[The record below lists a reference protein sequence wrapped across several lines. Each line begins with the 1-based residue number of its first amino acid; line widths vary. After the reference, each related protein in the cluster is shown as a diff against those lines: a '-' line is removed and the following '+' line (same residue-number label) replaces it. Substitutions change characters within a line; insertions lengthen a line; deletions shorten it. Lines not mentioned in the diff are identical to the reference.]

1 MSVTIK
7 DVAKKAGVSV
17 ATVSRVINNIQ
28 PEKVS
33 AGTRE
38 RVTETISRLG
48 YRPNLTARSL
58 SKKITSHIGL
68 FLPFSKGL
76 FIDNYYSM
84 LLQGI
89 LNEIYSRKYALT
101 LFDSNLLSQDFSEPL
116 REGQIDGLLIV
127 CPPEQQLKNLL
138 PYARQVVFLSAT
150 YKKIAFST
158 VDCDNLA
165 GAETVTD
172 YLVGLGHSVIG
183 FIGGP
188 EGNAN
193 AEDRFKGFCLS
204 LQKKG
209 MQIDSELI
217 VNGEFV
223 YSKAVRAA
231 RKMLARK
238 PRPTAVFCANDTMA
252 FAAMQVC
259 REMELAVPGDVS
271 IVGFD
276 DVEMA
281 AETQPLLT
289 TVRQPIAE
297 IGTRGTKMLFE
308 QLEEKV
314 FEPKN
319 LVFPVELVKRES
331 CRAL

>member
-7 DVAKKAGVSV
+7 DVASKANVSV

-33 AGTRE
+33 ASTRE
-38 RVTETISRLG
+38 RVIETISKMG

-58 SKKITSHIGL
+58 SKQITSHIGL

-101 LFDSNLLSQDFSEPL
+101 LFDSNLLSKDFSEPL

-150 YKKIAFST
+150 YQKIAFST

-172 YLVGLGHSVIG
+172 YLIGLGHNVIG

-188 EGNAN
+188 EDNAN
-193 AEDRFKGFCLS
+193 AGDRFKGFCLS
-204 LQKKG
+204 HQKKG

-217 VNGEFV
+217 ANGEFV
-223 YSKAVRAA
+223 YSQAVKAA
-231 RKMLARK
+231 RKLLALK
-238 PRPTAVFCANDTMA
+238 PRPTALFCANDTMA

-259 REMELAVPGDVS
+259 RELKLDIPEDVS

-276 DVEMA
+276 DVDMA

-289 TVRQPIAE
+289 TVKQPIAE
-297 IGTRGTKMLFE
+297 IGTKGTKMLFD
-308 QLEEKV
+308 QLDAKV

-319 LVFPVELVKRES
+319 LVFPVELVVRES
-331 CRAL
+331 CRKI